1 MIFDGKVEGKYVYLK
16 SVTVDDAEFTLSL
29 RQNPILTRYLPK
41 LDITLEQQKLWI
53 TSQREKEGDYFFVA
67 KTFDDISI
75 GTVSIYEIQ
84 GGSSESGRLA
94 LIGDPLQN
102 TEASLLL
109 FRFAFDILGLKKV
122 TGYIVDGNK
131 RADRFNKQFGCMTG
145 EPEYDGKGELI
156 RRTLITRDSFHQ
168 AEKRLQKLLYR
179 NGMVKDE

>member
-1 MIFDGKVEGKYVYLK
+1 MIFDKKMEGKYVYLK

-29 RQNPILTRYLPK
+29 RQNPTLTRYLPK
-41 LDITLEQQKLWI
+41 LDITLEQQKSWI
-53 TSQREKEGDYFFVA
+53 TLQRKKEGDYFFVA
-67 KTFDDISI
+67 KTFDNIPI
-75 GTVSIYEIQ
+75 GTVSIYEIHED
-84 GGSSESGRLA
+84 SSESGRLA

-122 TGYIVDGNK
+122 TGYIVDGNR

-145 EPEYDGKGELI
+145 EPEFDEKGELI
-156 RRTLITRDSFHQ
+156 RRTLITSDSFHQ

-179 NGMVKDE
+179 NDVVKDG